1 MILEIF
7 IIATITLAFQSS
19 LTTELCITIIALLI
33 KIKYYESDILGIYTP
48 PLMLAIIKSDHTRII

>member
-19 LTTELCITIIALLI
+19 LTTELCITIIVALLI
-33 KIKYYESDILGIYTP
+33 KIKYYESDIPGIYSFFD
-48 PLMLAIIKSDHTRII
+48 AGHFQV

>member
-19 LTTELCITIIALLI
+19 LTTELCITIVAVLI
-33 KIKYYESDILGIYTP
+33 KIKYYESDIPGIYSFFD
-48 PLMLAIIKSDHTRII
+48 AGHFQV

>member
-19 LTTELCITIIALLI
+19 LTTELCITIVALLI
-33 KIKYYESDILGIYTP
+33 KIKYRYYESDIPGIYSFFD
-48 PLMLAIIKSDHTRII
+48 AGHFQV